1 MLEKKVRNYL
11 IETKERKERLL
22 IEENLI
28 KDRISMILGD
38 INNEEDFKK
47 LSEKNQLKLS
57 LKIIQE
63 LSYLE
68 KNVLILEQDLG
79 SMMSKLFGGWFGNLT
94 QTIFE
99 PMFKKI
105 LTPLFGEGFF
115 TNFLTAYLTSRPS
128 DVIKSFNDCKLMTK
142 LVAEGISEAIV
153 MQVQESQGLTGSGY
167 SFIRNTM
174 GDVLTGSS
182 FISGIEKGIGNT
194 VCSLLGKFSNNAK
207 KVVEKV
213 KGDGRAAV
221 GTAATNVTDA
231 AKTAATNV
239 TDAAKTATNTVKSAI
254 A

>member
-1 MLEKKVRNYL
+1 MLKKQIKKSL
-11 IETKERKERLL
+11 IETKERKEKRL
-22 IEENLI
+22 IEESLI
-28 KDRISMILGD
+28 KNRISIIFEG
-38 INNEEDFKK
+38 IESEKDFKS
-47 LSEKNQLKLS
+47 LSEEKQLKLS
-57 LKIIQE
+57 LKFIQE
-63 LSYLE
+63 VAFLQE
-68 KNVLILEQDLG
+68 NGLITEQNLG
-79 SMMSKLFGGWFGNLT
+79 SLMSQLFGGWFGNLT

-142 LVAEGISEAIV
+142 LIAEGISEAIV

-174 GDVLTGSS
+174 GGVLSGSE
-182 FISGIEKGIGNT
+182 FISGIEKGLGNT
-194 VCSLLGKFSNNAK
+194 VCGLLGKFSDNAK

-213 KGDGRAAV
+213 KGDGKAAV

-231 AKTAATNV
+231 AKTAV
-239 TDAAKTATNTVKSAI
+239 NTVKSAI